1 VSGPATVYVSIG
13 NSDNKLTQVQ
23 WAQFCQ
29 RVVEYIQTRANAVF
43 GEWYSKSD
51 SRWQNAVICFE
62 VFPHQATVIQEMLRS
77 IAYDFHQESIAW
89 AETPETVFL
98 SASRPPAPARPEWS
112 TESGVT
118 FEPPQ

>member
-1 VSGPATVYVSIG
+1 
-13 NSDNKLTQVQ
+13 
-23 WAQFCQ
+23 
-29 RVVEYIQTRANAVF
+29 
-43 GEWYSKSD
+43 
-51 SRWQNAVICFE
+51 VICFE

-77 IAYDFHQESIAW
+77 IAFDFHQESIAW

-98 SASRPPAPARPEWS
+98 CPSRPAPAVPVRPEWQ